1 MTFQSRAG
9 AALAQWNQ
17 EHRLALITTSLLLAV
32 QLSACVPARWPSAD
46 VESLSLLKQSPINCL
61 LVDSAVWKSE
71 FAAAAK
77 GQGIT
82 VLATKQDG
90 ASLAVFEAPGGAALF
105 TLTARAK
112 MPIEHPG
119 EVLGTTQGVW
129 PGVRAEEK
137 GAVQARPSSS
147 PWVDTN
153 SGFLR
158 FTRSVTPPATALWLA
173 NTPPEKTI
181 LGAERYIQAV
191 ADAAM
196 AGARWVVALDPGYWD
211 LLRKGDEKAVA
222 GWRRINAVLK
232 FYEDHKDIA
241 TWPDFSGLAVLQ
253 DASSGALMSG
263 SILDMIAAKH
273 IPARVVT
280 PERLPVAAPKDVRLL
295 LNIDPSAL
303 SQEQKDAVR
312 GVARKGATVLS
323 GPPAWK
329 MAIPEGDSIT
339 FPETSLKQMEEIWRE
354 INGVI
359 GRRNFAARLFG
370 APSMLSNLKGDPTSG
385 KLALHLVNYSD
396 YPVEN
401 ITVHLLGKYKSA
413 TLITPA
419 GTKKLEIY
427 DAEDETGIDL
437 DKVTD
442 VAIVLLEVSTVN

>member
-1 MTFQSRAG
+1 M
-9 AALAQWNQ
+9 
-17 EHRLALITTSLLLAV
+17 ITTSLLLAV
-32 QLSACVPARWPSAD
+32 QLSACVPARWPVAD

-61 LVDSAVWKSE
+61 LVDAAVWKNE
-71 FAAAAK
+71 FAEAAK
-77 GQGIT
+77 AQGIT
-82 VLATKQDG
+82 VLAAKQDG
-90 ASLAVFEAPGGAALF
+90 SALSVSDVPGGPALF

-119 EVLGTTQGVW
+119 AVLGTTQGVW

-158 FTRSVTPPATALWLA
+158 FTRAVTPPATALWLA
-173 NTPPEKTI
+173 NTPPENNV
-181 LGAERYIQAV
+181 LGPERYIQAV
-191 ADAAM
+191 ADASM
-196 AGARWVVALDPGYWD
+196 AGAHWVVALDPGYWA
-211 LLRKGDEKAVA
+211 LLRKGDEKAVT
-222 GWRRINAVLK
+222 GWARINRVLK
-232 FYEDHKDIA
+232 FYEDHREVA
-241 TWPDFSGLAVLQ
+241 AWPDFSGLAVLQ

-280 PERLPVAAPKDVRLL
+280 PERLPAAAPKGVRML
-295 LNIDPSAL
+295 LNIDPSSL
-303 SQEQKDAVR
+303 SQEEKDAVR
-312 GVARKGATVLS
+312 GVARGGATVLS

-329 MAIPEGDSIT
+329 LAIPEGDSIT
-339 FPETSLKQMEEIWRE
+339 FPESSLKQMEEIWRE

-359 GRRNFAARLFG
+359 GRRNFAVRLFG
-370 APSMLSNLKGDPTSG
+370 APSMLSNLKSDASNGR
-385 KLALHLVNYSD
+385 LALHLVNYSD
-396 YPVEN
+396 YPVEQ

-413 TLITPA
+413 TLVTPA

-427 DAEDETGIDL
+427 DAEDESAIDI

-442 VAIVLLEVSTVN
+442 VALVMLEVSQVN